1 MAIHE
6 AMPSIKIFADLCTF
20 LAYPPHA
27 LCLAFLSFR
36 SKVKNVVRGLE
47 AARGSAKAGA
57 AGASN
62 STAAVTSMV
71 DLGSGDGRYDSHA
84 CCATWHICLWPSV
97 CLSFRREG
105 KERERG
111 TGRKG
116 ELPQVQCALP
126 RLPLF
131 NLSGGCKVVQFLYC
145 TCRSAVLWLR
155 DSQCMPFSINM
166 LTRMISGHAL
176 FLFPLPLPNN
186 NNGAKAGD
194 CCSRSWV

>member
-1 MAIHE
+1 MWQCLQSRYSLTCV
-6 AMPSIKIFADLCTF
+6 PFWPTPL
-20 LAYPPHA
+20 HA

-84 CCATWHICLWPSV
+84 CCAAWHICLWPSV

-126 RLPLF
+126 CLPLF

>member
-1 MAIHE
+1 MAAPGARAPSLPPSYAAPSVLYRTLVVYKVAIHE
-6 AMPSIKIFADLCTF
+6 AMPSIEIFADLCTF

-105 KERERG
+105 KREREEQEEKESYLKCNARC
-111 TGRKG
+111 
-116 ELPQVQCALP
+116 LV
-126 RLPLF
+126 F
-131 NLSGGCKVVQFLYC
+131 
-145 TCRSAVLWLR
+145 
-155 DSQCMPFSINM
+155 PFSIC
-166 LTRMISGHAL
+166 LG
-176 FLFPLPLPNN
+176 
-186 NNGAKAGD
+186 GAKL
-194 CCSRSWV
+194 CSFFTVHVEVPCFGCAIHSACRSQSIC